1 MFGSKK
7 KKKKAATTPQS
18 SSISAPKSA
27 EGLNSLVHQTN
38 LEGVIN
44 ADSDFR
50 VDGRIKGSLNC
61 KAKVIIGPSGHVEGD
76 IKCQDAVIEG
86 VFKGNLNVANTLI
99 VKENAKLSGDVSTS
113 NLTVQSGA
121 VFNVVCK
128 MTTNVSISSNGVQQ
142 TVTKIVS

>member
-7 KKKKAATTPQS
+7 RKKQTATPQS
-18 SSISAPKSA
+18 SSIAAPKSA
-27 EGLNSLVHQTN
+27 GGLNSLVHQTN

-50 VDGRIKGSLNC
+50 VDGKIKGTLNC

-76 IKCQDAVIEG
+76 IKCQDAVVEG
-86 VFKGNLNVANTLI
+86 IFKGNLSVANSLV
-99 VKENAKLSGDVSTS
+99 VKENAKISGDVSTS
-113 NLTVQSGA
+113 NLTVHSGA
-121 VFNVVCK
+121 VVNVVCK
-128 MTTNVSISSNGVQQ
+128 MTKSISISSNGVEQ

>member
-7 KKKKAATTPQS
+7 KKKKQAVTPQITTS
-18 SSISAPKSA
+18 SPKSA
-27 EGLNSLVHQTN
+27 GGLNSLVHQTN

-86 VFKGNLNVANTLI
+86 TFSGNIKVANALT
-99 VKENAKLSGDVSTS
+99 VKENAKVSGDVSTS
-113 NLTVQSGA
+113 NLTVHSGA
-121 VFNVVCK
+121 IFNVVCK
-128 MTTNVSISSNGVQQ
+128 MTKSISTSSNGVEQVITK
-142 TVTKIVS
+142 TVN